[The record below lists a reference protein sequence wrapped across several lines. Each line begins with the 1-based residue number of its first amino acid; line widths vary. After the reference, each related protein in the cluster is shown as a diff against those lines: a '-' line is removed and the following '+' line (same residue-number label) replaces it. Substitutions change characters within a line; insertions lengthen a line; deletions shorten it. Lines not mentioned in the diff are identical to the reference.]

1 MRQSY
6 FFARGL
12 EPAGGASET
21 KKTQRMFAELRVI
34 VQHWA
39 DYLVGAAVRDEKNQI

>member
-1 MRQSY
+1 
-6 FFARGL
+6 
-12 EPAGGASET
+12 
-21 KKTQRMFAELRVI
+21 LRVI